1 MKKIV
6 IVGLFLIVG
15 CVLGYFVLQ
24 TLLLPPSEISVDNEA
39 DVGLDEELSKGVEF
53 IDESINFIEQK
64 RYEKAQEMIGS
75 AKESSDILIGRTSH
89 HEDGENY
96 LNTLIN
102 CTDSLVHVMA
112 LSDTNDTVGTIGHAN
127 KFLVDF
133 SNLKTIGT
141 ELTEEHLGIAEKLN
155 IEETMVNLRPIEYDI
170 IDFKEEYETNKT
182 PPLLPISFEGNP
194 KEFTWKDH
202 LGKKW
207 SFKIKISERR
217 YNKYINIS
225 HEVNESEDIL
235 KFVTA
240 EDVQV
245 REFAQWFN
253 DTYSDQED
261 KANCILSFVQECVPS
276 IAEGRDD
283 YFKYPI
289 ETIIEG
295 GDCEDKSILFLSI
308 LKAEGYDVAFASYPQ
323 HWMGGVALKGDLKR
337 VKNPHS
343 GIPIEGGGTYYLCET
358 LDKGFKVGYILEEYK
373 NINPLMLVIPR

>member
-1 MKKIV
+1 MKKIA
-6 IVGLFLIVG
+6 IVELFLIVG
-15 CVLGYFVLQ
+15 CVLVYFVLP
-24 TLLLPPSEISVDNEA
+24 TLLLPTSEISFNNEA
-39 DVGLDEELSKGVEF
+39 DIGLDEELSKGVEF
-53 IDESINFIEQK
+53 IDESTKFIEQK
-64 RYEKAQEMIGS
+64 QYEKAREMIEN
-75 AKESSDILIGRTSH
+75 AKESSDVLLKRTSH

-102 CTDSLVHVMA
+102 CTDSLIHVME
-112 LSDTNDTVGTIGHAN
+112 LSNTNDTVGTIGHAN

-133 SNLKTIGT
+133 SNLKTICA
-141 ELTEEHLGIAEKLN
+141 ELAEKHPDIAEKLN

-170 IDFKEEYETNKT
+170 MDFKEEYETNKT
-182 PPLLPISFEGNP
+182 PPLLPISFEGSS

-207 SFKIKISERR
+207 NFKIKISERK
-217 YNKYINIS
+217 YKKYINIS
-225 HEVNESEDIL
+225 HEVNVSEDIL
-235 KFVTA
+235 KFVA
-240 EDVQV
+240 DEDVQV
-245 REFAQWFN
+245 REIAQWFN

-337 VKNPHS
+337 VKNPYS

-358 LDKGFKVGYILEEYK
+358 LDKGFKVGSILEEYK
-373 NINPLMLVIPR
+373 NINPIILVIPR